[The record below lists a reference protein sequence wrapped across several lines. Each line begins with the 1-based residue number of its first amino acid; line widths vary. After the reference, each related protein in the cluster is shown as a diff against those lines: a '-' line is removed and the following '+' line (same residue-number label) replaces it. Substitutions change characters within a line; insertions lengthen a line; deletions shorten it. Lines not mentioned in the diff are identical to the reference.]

1 MAVAGDDVTEL
12 KEQAVAFGPTRSTL
26 GVLTD
31 PPPEL
36 RGERPAFVMLN
47 SGVLHRVGPNRL
59 HVPLARSLAG
69 RGFTVLRFD
78 LAGVG
83 ESQRNNAPGTIAE
96 RFVRETRQAMDFV
109 AAARNV
115 KEFVLL
121 GNCSGAGV
129 SFYTA
134 REDPRVRAAV
144 LINLPGARRVP
155 GYLLRLARNKRS
167 WRRLVRGSAQVDSV
181 REAPESDEAAQN
193 LPQPAEVEAALSEL
207 RADGRD
213 LLFVYCEWDPGR
225 DYMRAEHRRHV
236 RELTAA
242 GRFHVIAGLNHDFD
256 LCAGQRDLERLV
268 LDWSEGLPGQTDPGS

>member
-1 MAVAGDDVTEL
+1 MTEVR
-12 KEQAVAFGPTRSTL
+12 EQALAFGPTRSTIGIL
-26 GVLTD
+26 SD
-31 PPPEL
+31 PPAEL
-36 RGERPAFVMLN
+36 RGGRPAFVMLN

-59 HVPLARSLAG
+59 HVPLARQLAA
-69 RGFTVLRFD
+69 RGFPVLRFD

-96 RFVRETRQAMDFV
+96 RFVAETRQAMDFL

-115 KEFVLL
+115 QEFVLL

-134 REDPRVRAAV
+134 QQDPRVRAAV

-167 WRRLVRGSAQVDSV
+167 WKRLIKGSAQVESV
-181 REAPESDEAAQN
+181 REAPEDDEAAQN
-193 LPQPAEVEAALSEL
+193 LPQPAEVEAALTRL
-207 RADGRD
+207 RDDGRD

-225 DYMRAEHRRHV
+225 DYMRAEHGRHV

-242 GRFHVIAGLNHDFD
+242 GRFHVIPGLNHDFD
-256 LCAGQRDLERLV
+256 LLAGRRDLERRV
-268 LDWSEGLPGQTDPGS
+268 LDWSQGLAGQTAERA